1 MKRLLILSA
10 ALSLILSSCTKTRIA
25 EVTIRYEVEA
35 TNPNRSFSV
44 YYANDWFGEDV
55 ERNVNT
61 TLFTKELFIPSDEP
75 AQEYFLSVECLED
88 LQNTSQQRITT
99 RIYEDGVLMVE
110 RFTGGSSD
118 IPESRTYISAI
129 LPTGIKVEEY

>member
-61 TLFTKELFIPSDEP
+61 TLFTKDLDGNIETFVTKSDEEMNRNFQKI
-75 AQEYFLSVECLED
+75 QEAYKVIKKAF
-88 LQNTSQQRITT
+88 IKAKT
-99 RIYEDGVLMVE
+99 R
-110 RFTGGSSD
+110 
-118 IPESRTYISAI
+118 P
-129 LPTGIKVEEY
+129 